1 MSPLLYFDPNN
12 DDRNDHNSNRISQ
25 QRAVNTTLI
34 CNCRHCCG
42 DVIQLFW
49 NSWQPWNAQI
59 PAFYWKDASCH
70 QLKELISKPFTN
82 ILEIPLFPWNAAQL
96 WFLLRILFTP
106 LLLMSQ
112 SVLNH
117 LCQKRLETGGC
128 DSNNMTLNETS
139 AGLWNN
145 NRTELTSFKNSI
157 VIGHHRAL
165 SSLLYL
171 RQSVTRVTPGW
182 PAG

>member
-106 LLLMSQ
+106 LLLTSQ

-117 LCQKRLETGGC
+117 LCQKRLETGGV
-128 DSNNMTLNETS
+128 TWTTW
-139 AGLWNN
+139 LWMK
-145 NRTELTSFKNSI
+145 RLLDCEITTELNLHLLRT
-157 VIGHHRAL
+157 AL
-165 SSLLYL
+165 WSDIIELWVL
-171 RQSVTRVTPGW
+171 TFTPGRV
-182 PAG
+182 